1 MRKSNY
7 HQIVGSTIK
16 VIASADLDIEQD
28 LRDNNKEN
36 KTISELLDEQ
46 KEKEK
51 EQYTTKDI

>member
-28 LRDNNKEN
+28 LQDNNNKEN

-46 KEKEK
+46 KEKE
-51 EQYTTKDI
+51 QYTTKDI